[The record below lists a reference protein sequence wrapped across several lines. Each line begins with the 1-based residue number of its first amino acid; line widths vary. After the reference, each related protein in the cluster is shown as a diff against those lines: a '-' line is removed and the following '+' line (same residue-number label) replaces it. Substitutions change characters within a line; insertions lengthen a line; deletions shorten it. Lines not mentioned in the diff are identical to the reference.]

1 MACSRMNRPSTNNE
15 QRIDLANR
23 IALRPV
29 EAAAVLGISD
39 RTLRKRMRDDG
50 LPHFRL
56 DGVVCIPVD
65 DLRKWMVDRMV
76 SSHQA
81 DTIAAEILSDL

>member
-1 MACSRMNRPSTNNE
+1 VNRSSPEAE

-39 RTLRKRMRDDG
+39 RTLRKWMRDEG

-56 DGVVCIPVD
+56 DGVVCIPVAE
-65 DLRKWMVDRMV
+65 LREWMADRMV

-81 DTIAAEILSDL
+81 DTIAAEILREL

>member
-1 MACSRMNRPSTNNE
+1 MNRLSPNAD
-15 QRIDLANR
+15 QWVDLANR

-29 EAAAVLGISD
+29 EAAAGLGVSM
-39 RTLRKRMRDDG
+39 RTLRKWMRDEG

-56 DGVVCIPVD
+56 DGVVCIPVTE
-65 DLRKWMVDRMV
+65 LREWMAERMV

-81 DTIAAEILSDL
+81 DTIAAEILHDL